1 MTTGS
6 TGAFYEYFTCS
17 ISENIIQCKLVL
29 YSQNLVTLLKN
40 YVFQTIQNNKTFS
53 SLKIK
58 LYIIL
63 ILVYVAQ
70 SLFSFY

>member
-6 TGAFYEYFTCS
+6 TGAFHEYITCS
-17 ISENIIQCKLVL
+17 ISENTIQCRLVL
-29 YSQNLVTLLKN
+29 YSQVLVTLLIKLRLSN
-40 YVFQTIQNNKTFS
+40 DTKQKIS

-63 ILVYVAQ
+63 ILVSVAQ
-70 SLFSFY
+70 S